1 MVYNI
6 THNDGNFIVCE
17 FEVEPKVTQL
27 INNSFS
33 FKITTVTFTTNSHF
47 KDVDVMAMCV
57 IYQNEKTFNRHE
69 FLEKYLL
76 PELNFQFN
84 LNEGVVNGRTESV
97 DKRRKIARGT
107 STICGDFV
115 ASMSVIDKINPY
127 YQWAVLGNSDEL

>member
-33 FKITTVTFTTNSHF
+33 FKITTVTFTVNRYSNNI
-47 KDVDVMAMCV
+47 DVMVVCV

-84 LNEGVVNGRTESV
+84 LNEEIVNGRTESV

-107 STICGDFV
+107 STICGNFV

-127 YQWAVLGNSDEL
+127 YQWAVLGNIDEN

>member
-33 FKITTVTFTTNSHF
+33 FKITTVTFTVNRYF
-47 KDVDVMAMCV
+47 KDVDIMAMCV
-57 IYQNEKTFNRHE
+57 IYNNEKSLGRNV
-69 FLEKYLL
+69 FLENYLL

-84 LNEGVVNGRTESV
+84 LKAEILSGRTESV
-97 DKRRKIARGT
+97 NKRRKIARGT

-127 YQWAVLGNSDEL
+127 YQWAVLGNIDEN